1 VTVRGRVAAAVLTLS
16 AAGLIAI
23 AQHEGYRDTAY
34 VPVPGDRP
42 TIGFGAANG
51 VQMGE
56 RTDPVRALVRLGQ
69 DATEAEQAVQRC
81 ANVPMYQHEFDLWV
95 GFTTNVGQSAFCR
108 STAAAKLRA
117 LDYAGAC
124 AELLRWVHVQ
134 GRVVQ
139 GLVNRRE
146 QEYRR
151 CMGT

>member
-1 VTVRGRVAAAVLTLS
+1 MRQRVAASLLALS
-16 AAGLIAI
+16 AAGLVAI
-23 AQHEGYRDTAY
+23 ATHEGYRDTAY
-34 VPVPGDRP
+34 IPVPGDRP
-42 TIGFGAANG
+42 TIGFGQAND
-51 VQMGE
+51 VQPGD

-69 DATEAEQAVQRC
+69 DASEAEQAVQRC
-81 ANVPMYQHEFDLWV
+81 ANVPMFQHEFDVWV
-95 GFTTNVGQSAFCR
+95 SFTLNVGQSAFCR

-124 AELLRWVHVQ
+124 AEMRRWVHVQ

-151 CMGT
+151 CMGQ